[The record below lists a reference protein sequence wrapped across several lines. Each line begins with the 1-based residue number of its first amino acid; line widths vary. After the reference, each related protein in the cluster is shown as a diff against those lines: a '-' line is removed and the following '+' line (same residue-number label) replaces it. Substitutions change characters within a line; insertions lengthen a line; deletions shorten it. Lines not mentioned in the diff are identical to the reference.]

1 MDRWRNTGLTSGL
14 SDVPNLDVDEPHRSA
29 EELAEDAWRRQDFKA
44 TATIVLDAYGAE
56 LYSFVLAQFHRSWDE
71 ADDVFSTFRE
81 DLWRGLP
88 GFQWRCSIR
97 AWCYRLARN
106 AVSRYRRAPQN
117 RRARHVSIED
127 SSFLDD
133 AVDRARTSTQAHLRS
148 EVKSE
153 IQKLRD
159 ELSEEERDLLAL
171 RIDRALGW
179 REVAHAMLPA
189 NEATDEERMRRFE
202 VSLRQRFV
210 EVKNRLRKLAKER
223 GLL

>member
-1 MDRWRNTGLTSGL
+1 MDRWRGTGLTSL
-14 SDVPNLDVDEPHRSA
+14 TSDVPNLDVDDPHRST

-97 AWCYRLARN
+97 AWSYRLARN

-117 RRARHVSIED
+117 RRARHVSLED
-127 SSFLDD
+127 ASFLDD
-133 AVDRARTSTQAHLRS
+133 AVDRARTSTQ
-148 EVKSE
+148 
-153 IQKLRD
+153 
-159 ELSEEERDLLAL
+159 
-171 RIDRALGW
+171 
-179 REVAHAMLPA
+179 
-189 NEATDEERMRRFE
+189 
-202 VSLRQRFV
+202 
-210 EVKNRLRKLAKER
+210 
-223 GLL
+223 

>member
-1 MDRWRNTGLTSGL
+1 MDERSEVELAFL
-14 SDVPNLDVDEPHRSA
+14 AKDVPNTDAEESYRST
-29 EELAEDAWRRQDFKA
+29 EELAEAAWRRQDFKA
-44 TATIVLDAYGAE
+44 AATVVLDAYGAE
-56 LYSFVLAQFHRSWDE
+56 LYSFVLAQFQRSWDE

-106 AVSRYRRAPQN
+106 AVSRYRRSPQN
-117 RRARHVSIED
+117 RRARHVSLED
-127 SSFLDD
+127 SSFLEE

-148 EVKSE
+148 EVKSQ
-153 IQKLRD
+153 IQELRE
-159 ELSEEERDLLAL
+159 ELAQEERDLLAL
-171 RIDRALGW
+171 RVDRALAW

-189 NEATDEERMRRFE
+189 NEVADEERLRRLE
-202 VSLRQRFV
+202 ASLRQRFV
-210 EVKNRLRKLAKER
+210 EVKNRLRKLAKQR